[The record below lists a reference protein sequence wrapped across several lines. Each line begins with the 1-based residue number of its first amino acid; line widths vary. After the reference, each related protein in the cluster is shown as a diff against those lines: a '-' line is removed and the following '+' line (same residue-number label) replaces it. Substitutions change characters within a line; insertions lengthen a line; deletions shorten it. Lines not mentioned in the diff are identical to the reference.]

1 MSIAVILGI
10 IASVLTIIIM
20 WMQGSGN
27 RGKVRIWAEFKG
39 IEAAYRK
46 ALAEGNPQMVSQ
58 LSKQM
63 QEMRDKYKYLGGSK

>member
-10 IASVLTIIIM
+10 IGSILTIVIM
-20 WMQGSGN
+20 WMKGADMRERERVWN
-27 RGKVRIWAEFKG
+27 EFNA

-46 ALAEGNPQMVSQ
+46 ALSIGDVTAVSN

-63 QEMRDKYKYLGGSK
+63 QELRDKYKYLKG

>member
-10 IASVLTIIIM
+10 IASLLTIVIM
-20 WMQGSGN
+20 WMNGADM
-27 RGKVRIWAEFKG
+27 RERERVWAEFRA

-46 ALAEGNPQMVSQ
+46 ALAEADVTAVSN

-63 QEMRDKYKYLGGSK
+63 QELRDKYKYLKG

>member
-10 IASVLTIIIM
+10 VASLLTIVIM
-20 WMQGSGN
+20 WMQGAGN
-27 RGKVRIWAEFKG
+27 REKERIWDEFNG

-46 ALAEGNPQMVSQ
+46 ALAIGDVTAVSN

-63 QEMRDKYKYLGGSK
+63 QEMRDKYKYLKG